1 MKFRYIIFLFIAIIT
16 LAIGINVQPASAQLV
31 KEPTGFKNVS
41 LWIYPEY
48 DDSRLLVM
56 LEGQISG
63 ATPPAQVRF
72 LVPQTAEMYS
82 AGSKDSTGKYTGGPP
97 NRKASDIPGWDEI
110 SYTLTTVTFRVE
122 YYDDIIKGTSDKQ
135 IAYDF
140 RWLYPISDLRIIVQQ
155 PKTASNFTVIPPG
168 IQTSESGF
176 TVYAFNKSNLWS
188 DPGVQPIHF
197 DISYTKTDT
206 SLSQPTNPIISTGGG
221 GSTNSS
227 SNVIP
232 IVFIVLALIAVAVF
246 MLMFTLKRK
255 SGSPS
260 RQVQRAKSFQ
270 PNNQRHEFQREKSG
284 ASGRAKQHG
293 GGGPAVRSATVEE
306 IHPDKFCDQCGQPV
320 GKSTKFCSNCGNKL
334 GASHDAVDN
343 NVRDVA

>member
-41 LWIYPEY
+41 LWVYPEY

-56 LEGQISG
+56 LEGQTSG

-155 PKTASNFTVIPPG
+155 PKTASNFTVVPAG
-168 IQTSESGF
+168 TQTSESGF
-176 TVYAFNKSNLWS
+176 TVYAFNKSNLTL
-188 DPGVQPIHF
+188 DPGAQPLHF
-197 DISYTKTDT
+197 DVSYTKTDS
-206 SLSQPTNPIISTGGG
+206 SLSAPNPIISTGGG
-221 GSTNSS
+221 GSSNAS
-227 SNVIP
+227 SNLIP

-246 MLMFTLKRK
+246 MFMFILKRN
-255 SGSPS
+255 SRTPL
-260 RQVQRAKSFQ
+260 RQVHRANSSQ
-270 PNNQRHEFQREKSG
+270 TNNQRHEFPKEKSVVNKTKLHVG
-284 ASGRAKQHG
+284 AAPVVR
-293 GGGPAVRSATVEE
+293 PATGQE

-343 NVRDVA
+343 NLRDVA